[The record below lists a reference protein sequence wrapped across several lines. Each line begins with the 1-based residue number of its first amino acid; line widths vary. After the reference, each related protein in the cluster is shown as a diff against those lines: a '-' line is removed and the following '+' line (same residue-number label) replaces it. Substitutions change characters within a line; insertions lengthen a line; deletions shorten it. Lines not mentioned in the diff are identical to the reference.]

1 MYNFYRQ
8 TEMHILTFV
17 ENLKLFHAGEVG
29 IDRSKVRRRISPCE
43 HHEDIEEEQRYSSI
57 YFQLSDVDGG
67 EWSKS
72 PLVLITQHKQPLL
85 HIGSE
90 TVSMK
95 KIRRVIA
102 NAL

>member
-1 MYNFYRQ
+1 
-8 TEMHILTFV
+8 MHILTFV